1 MHLNS
6 STLLFTSEFFFFFN
20 DVVKQLNYFFF
31 EKIIESYTEEVLF
44 FMYGYVIKNTDSTI
58 KS

>member
-6 STLLFTSEFFFFFN
+6 STLFVVYIRVFFFN
-20 DVVKQLNYFFF
+20 DIVKQLNYFFF
-31 EKIIESYTEEVLF
+31 EKIIESYLEEVLF
-44 FMYGYVIKNTDSTI
+44 FTYGYVIKNTDSTV